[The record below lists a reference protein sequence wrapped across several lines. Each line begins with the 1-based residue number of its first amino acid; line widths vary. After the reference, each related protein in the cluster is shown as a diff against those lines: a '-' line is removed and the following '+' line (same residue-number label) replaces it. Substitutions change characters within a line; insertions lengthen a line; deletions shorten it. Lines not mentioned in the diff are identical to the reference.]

1 MKENTLDC
9 RGMACPIPI
18 IKLNE
23 FVKVMGKEDMIEI
36 VADDPSFI
44 SDIYVW
50 CKRMNYDL
58 LSLEEKD
65 AIIAKV
71 KISQRN

>member
-1 MKENTLDC
+1 MGENTLDC
-9 RGMACPIPI
+9 RGMSCPIPI

-23 FVKVMGKEDMIEI
+23 FVKVMGEGDLIEI
-36 VADDPSFI
+36 IADDPTFI
-44 SDIYVW
+44 SDISVW

-58 LSLEEKD
+58 LSLDEQD

-71 KISQRN
+71 KLSQKD